1 MIERCL
7 KVEHDGWLT
16 FRLELWPNCT
26 PGRHVSEM
34 STYCANPDRY
44 AQFVACDGARNAV
57 GLVEA
62 ALRSDYVN

>member
-16 FRLELWPNCT
+16 LRLELWPNCT
-26 PGRHVSEM
+26 PERHVFEM

-44 AQFVACDGARNAV
+44 AQSVACDGTRNAV